1 MGLSYA
7 SRTKGVVMSN
17 SGLFATVAPDD
28 LLAFGRGPD
37 FNPKRVADWMDL
49 TKNEVSK
56 IALVAKAS
64 VRYDEAAPKAVVE
77 RLEEI
82 ANIANMVAGIFDGDL
97 AKASLWFRTK
107 NPMLGDV
114 SPRDMVR
121 LGRYD
126 RLRKFIITAIV
137 DRTPQRSAA

>member
-1 MGLSYA
+1 MNN
-7 SRTKGVVMSN
+7 MN
-17 SGLFATVAPDD
+17 LFSTVAPSDF
-28 LLAFGRGPD
+28 LAFGRGSAFEPR
-37 FNPKRVADWMDL
+37 KVVEWMDF

-56 IALVAKAS
+56 ITSVAKAS
-64 VRYDEAAPKAVVE
+64 VRYDESAPKLVLD

-82 ANIANMVAGIFDGDL
+82 ANIANMVADIFEGDT
-97 AKASLWFRTK
+97 AKTALWFKTK

-126 RLRKFIITAIV
+126 RLRRFIVSAIV
-137 DRTPQRSAA
+137 DRTLQRTAA